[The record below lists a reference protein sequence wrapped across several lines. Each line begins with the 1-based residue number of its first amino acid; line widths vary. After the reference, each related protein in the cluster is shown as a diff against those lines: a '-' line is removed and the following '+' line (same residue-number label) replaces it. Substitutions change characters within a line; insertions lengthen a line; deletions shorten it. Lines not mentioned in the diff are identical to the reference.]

1 MAIPE
6 TIINEIQAKTDIVE
20 VISSRIPLKKAGR
33 NYKGNCPFHHE
44 KTPSFIVSPDKQIY
58 HCFGCGAGGNVF
70 SFLMK
75 YEKVEF
81 PEAIEMLAEKL
92 GVKLPRDSRQSA
104 EMASLASQL
113 YKINEIASQFFQV
126 SLTGNARAREYLS
139 SRGVGEEA
147 IKNLKIGY
155 APDGWELLLNFFK
168 KKGVDAKLL
177 EKAGLAIAND
187 RGGHYDRFRN
197 RIVFPIIDLKGKV
210 LGFGARVLD
219 ASLPKY
225 MNSPE
230 TPIYSKGKNLYGLN
244 YTKEEIR
251 KEGHALIVEGYLD
264 FIVPYQAG
272 IKNLIATLG
281 TALTLDQ
288 VKMLKRFANTAVIVY
303 DPDAAGEAASIRGL
317 DLFITEDVNV
327 YIAELPGGLDPD
339 SYIRK
344 YGAEEFRAL
353 IKSSKNL
360 FDYKFD
366 KLASRVD
373 SSSMYGKM
381 KIAGEMLATLAKI
394 NNAILKSSLVK
405 KLSEKL
411 GVDEEALRVELKKVK
426 ADFTPRQYPKA
437 RENAPGGSNFVGAE
451 KMMLALLFD
460 KDGGYITR
468 AKEQLR
474 LEEFKSSSV
483 RDIVEAIFNIHKSG
497 EEVSAARLISMLGS
511 EGEYAMLISEA
522 ADIPETKEMTADDK
536 EKAFLDCVMRIK
548 KDNMKDQLVR
558 MQDAIKMAY
567 SAKEEA
573 EVKRLMT
580 EYDNLVRSSK
590 P

>member
-6 TIINEIQAKTDIVE
+6 TIINEIQNKTDIVE
-20 VISSRIPLKKAGR
+20 IISNRIQLKKAGR
-33 NYKGNCPFHHE
+33 NYKGTCPFHHE
-44 KTPSFIVSPDKQIY
+44 KTPSFMVSPDKQIY

-75 YEKVEF
+75 YEKLEF
-81 PEAIEMLAEKL
+81 PEVIEMLAEKL
-92 GVKLPRDSRQSA
+92 GIKLPRNTRQSA
-104 EMASLASQL
+104 EMTSLANQL
-113 YKINEIASQFFQV
+113 YKINEQACQFFQV
-126 SLTGNARAREYLS
+126 SLTGNPRAREYLS
-139 SRGVGEEA
+139 SRGVGEE
-147 IKNLKIGY
+147 IVKNLKIGY
-155 APDGWELLLNFFK
+155 APDSWETLISFFK
-168 KKGVDAKLL
+168 KKGTDAKLL

-197 RIVFPIIDLKGKV
+197 RVIFPIIDLKGKI

-244 YTKEEIR
+244 YTKDDIR
-251 KEGHALIVEGYLD
+251 RENHALIVEGYLD

-281 TALTLDQ
+281 TALTVDQ
-288 VKMLKRFANTAVIVY
+288 VKMLKRFTNTAIIVY

-344 YGAEEFRAL
+344 YGADEFRSL

-366 KLASRVD
+366 KLASRID
-373 SSSMYGKM
+373 ASSIYGKM
-381 KIAGEMLATLAKI
+381 KIASEMLPTFAKI
-394 NNAILKSSLVK
+394 NSALLRSSLVK

-411 GVDEEALRVELKKVK
+411 GVDEEALREDLKKVK
-426 ADFTPRQYPKA
+426 PEFAQRQQASVASASPK
-437 RENAPGGSNFVGAE
+437 SDNFISAE
-451 KMMLALLFD
+451 KMLLALLLD
-460 KDGGYITR
+460 TDGGYITQ
-468 AKEQLR
+468 AKER
-474 LEEFKSSSV
+474 LKPEEFRNSSI
-483 RDIVEAIFNIHKSG
+483 RDIVSSIFEMRKNG
-497 EEVSAARLISMLGS
+497 NQVSAAKLISALGS

-522 ADIPETKEMTADDK
+522 AGISDTIMDK
-536 EKAFLDCVMRIK
+536 EKAFLDCVMRVK
-548 KDNMKDQLVR
+548 NDNKKDQLAR
-558 MQDAIKMAY
+558 MQDAIKMAH
-567 SAKEEA
+567 SANEEN
-573 EVKRLMT
+573 EVKRLIA
-580 EYDNLVRSSK
+580 EYDNLVRSNRS
-590 P
+590 